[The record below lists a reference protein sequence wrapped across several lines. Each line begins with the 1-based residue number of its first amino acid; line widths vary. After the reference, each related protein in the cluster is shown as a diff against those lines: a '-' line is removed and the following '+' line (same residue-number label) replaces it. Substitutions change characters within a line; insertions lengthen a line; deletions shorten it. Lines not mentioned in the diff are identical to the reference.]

1 MSLGQLSRHGLRST
15 NSKHSFAT
23 RHTPP
28 PNSLTPENIDQ
39 TLEPCA
45 ATGSYLLYAQRN
57 TILVLHHDTL
67 AIERRFEGHHEDVR
81 WIAVDNASERG
92 AGRLAVSYDAG
103 NTCVTWDL
111 LTGGEIARFAA
122 YEPINVACFM
132 RNGNIA
138 FGMSCLTVTVVGV
151 SANCITG
158 NAQGSITLFEPST
171 SEHISTRTIF
181 DPITAIA
188 PANDCRT
195 FAIGSV

>member
-1 MSLGQLSRHGLRST
+1 MSHGQLSQHNSRST
-15 NSKHSFAT
+15 ASKHSYAS

-28 PNSLTPENIDQ
+28 PNSLTPENVDPV
-39 TLEPCA
+39 LEPCA
-45 ATGSYLLYAQRN
+45 ATGAYLLYAQRN

-81 WIAVDNASERG
+81 WIVVDNASERG

-122 YEPINVACFM
+122 YEPINVASFM

-138 FGMSCLTVTVVGV
+138 FGMTFPSYIVLVD
-151 SANCITG
+151 ANTYDRKRPRIS
-158 NAQGSITLFEPST
+158 NAF
-171 SEHISTRTIF
+171 RAF
-181 DPITAIA
+181 DIRAHLDSYNIRPNHGHCAC
-188 PANDCRT
+188 N
-195 FAIGSV
+195 

>member
-1 MSLGQLSRHGLRST
+1 MSLGQLSRHGSIST

-28 PNSLTPENIDQ
+28 PNSLTPENVDQ
-39 TLEPCA
+39 ALEPCA

-111 LTGGEIARFAA
+111 LTGGEVARFAA

-138 FGMSCLTVTVVGV
+138 FGMPLLEYTSSWLN
-151 SANCITG
+151 AN
-158 NAQGSITLFEPST
+158 
-171 SEHISTRTIF
+171 
-181 DPITAIA
+181 
-188 PANDCRT
+188 
-195 FAIGSV
+195 